1 MMYWNRVKNQESL
14 KLNNQEE
21 FAQTDCPQ
29 NIADI
34 INLSKD
40 EAKYENKPKTDD
52 IENNSVTKSSLIC
65 SKPKEVEFSKTAE
78 TQTDTILEKNNT
90 IKEESQITDSIQ
102 SKSLKQ
108 IKFKDKVIYRL
119 YLFKILIKLLDRS
132 ILYLKG

>member
-1 MMYWNRVKNQESL
+1 
-14 KLNNQEE
+14 
-21 FAQTDCPQ
+21 
-29 NIADI
+29 
-34 INLSKD
+34 LSKD

-108 IKFKDKVIYRL
+108 IKFKDKVFYRL